1 MWSLL
6 GSLISSFLLW
16 RDFFGYVI
24 PGAVL
29 CAFVAYSFGVGDMAQ
44 LPWPAESIWIRAVAA
59 ITASYVAG
67 HVLAAVGY
75 SLYDGFDEAWHK
87 IKPSRQTKPVTNTQ
101 TNTIY
106 YRYLY
111 PAMFIEADRRETLTI
126 LRVGLAVALMI
137 GAGFLHAGLGQGVA
151 LAAGAFMLWNGYL
164 SRQSAASCRNA
175 TMDAARL
182 AKANNVP
189 IFPWGS
195 DGKAADGDVHDQD
208 GSHQHAPGKAG
219 APPKLEPEAA
229 AGTPGGA

>member
-6 GSLISSFLLW
+6 GSLISSLLLV

-29 CAFVAYSFGVGDMAQ
+29 WAIVGYSFGAGDMAQ
-44 LPWPAESIWIRAVAA
+44 LPWPAESIWVRAIAA

-67 HVLAAVGY
+67 HGLAAVGY
-75 SLYDGFDEAWHK
+75 SLYEGLDEARHR
-87 IKPSRQTKPVTNTQ
+87 IKPARQAKPVTNTE

-106 YRYLY
+106 YRFLY

-126 LRVGLAVALMI
+126 LRGGLAVALVI
-137 GAGFLHAGLGQGVA
+137 GAGFLHAGLGQGLA
-151 LAAGAFMLWNGYL
+151 LAAGAFMLWDGYR

-175 TMDAARL
+175 SIDAARL
-182 AKANNVP
+182 AKANKVP
-189 IFPWGS
+189 TFPWGG
-195 DGKAADGDVHDQD
+195 DGKAPEGDDQD
-208 GSHQHAPGKAG
+208 GSHLHAGKAG
-219 APPKLEPEAA
+219 APPRPEPDAA

>member
-6 GSLISSFLLW
+6 GSLISSLLLL
-16 RDFFGYVI
+16 RDFLGYVI

-29 CAFVAYSFGVGDMAQ
+29 WAIVTYSFWAGGMAQ
-44 LPWPAESIWIRAVAA
+44 LPWPAESIWVRAVAA

-67 HVLAAVGY
+67 HGLAAVGY
-75 SLYDGFDEAWHK
+75 SLYDGFDEAWHR
-87 IKPSRQTKPVTNTQ
+87 IKPLRQAKPVTNTQ

-106 YRYLY
+106 YQFLY

-126 LRVGLAVALMI
+126 LRAGLAVALVI
-137 GAGFLHAGLGQGVA
+137 GACFLHAGLGQGVA
-151 LAAGAFMLWNGYL
+151 LAAGAFMLWDGYR

-175 TMDAARL
+175 SIDAARL

-195 DGKAADGDVHDQD
+195 DGKAAEGEVHDQD
-208 GSHQHAPGKAG
+208 GSHQHAAGKAG
-219 APPKLEPEAA
+219 APPRPEPDAA